1 MTILCKLARGQLTWL
16 SSNQEDIMNN
26 KTIKNPQTSSTPLM
40 KTIHEASVETGL
52 SYYFLR
58 QLCIQ
63 NKIVYI
69 KSGKK
74 YYINMRKL
82 AEYLDSTN

>member
-1 MTILCKLARGQLTWL
+1 MT
-16 SSNQEDIMNN
+16 NN
-26 KTIKNPQTSSTPLM
+26 KVIVHQQTSSTPAM
-40 KTIHEASVETGL
+40 KTIREASKVTGL
-52 SYYFLR
+52 SYHFLR
-58 QLCIQ
+58 QLCMQ

-69 KSGKK
+69 KSGRK